1 MKRVLVVDDEPTI
14 LKGARMLLEL
24 EGFEVITAEDGRKA
38 LALLNG
44 KGADEM
50 PDLVLTDRM
59 MPELNGVSLCRRL
72 REDPSFDGVPIVM
85 MSAGP
90 EPVEHRGLY
99 DVFVRKPFQIDE
111 LLKLIGALRDHRPK
125 NEYPTDE

>member
-1 MKRVLVVDDEPTI
+1 MKHILVVDDEPTI

-24 EGFEVITAEDGRKA
+24 EGFEVVTAEDGRKA

-44 KGADEM
+44 KEQHEA

-59 MPELNGVSLCRRL
+59 MPELDGVNLCRQL

-90 EPVEHRGLY
+90 EPKEHSGLY
-99 DVFVRKPFQIDE
+99 DVFVRKPFQVDE
-111 LLKLIGALRDHRPK
+111 LLELINALRDSHPL
-125 NEYPTDE
+125 DQ